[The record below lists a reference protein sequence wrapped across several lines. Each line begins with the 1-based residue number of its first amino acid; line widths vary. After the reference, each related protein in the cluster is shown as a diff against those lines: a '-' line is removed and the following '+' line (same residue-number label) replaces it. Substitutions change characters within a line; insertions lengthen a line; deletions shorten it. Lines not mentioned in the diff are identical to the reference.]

1 MPRSSR
7 QKLKILYLAKYLMEH
22 TDEDHPVSVQ
32 QLISMLAQNDIS
44 AERKSIYSDLE
55 ELEQF
60 GLDICCTLE
69 KNTNYY
75 FIGSRTFQ
83 LAELEMLIDSVQA
96 SKFITEKK
104 TRELIGKLQT
114 LASSHQAQALKR
126 QVYVK
131 NRIKSMNET
140 VFINIDALHAAISQ
154 DKQIEFLY
162 FEYDL
167 QKKKAYRKN
176 GKTYCVSPYALIWDN
191 ENYYMLA
198 YDESAGIIKHYR
210 VDKMTKITTTD
221 RARIGSDTFAQLDMS
236 EYTKRAFSMFGG
248 KEEHVT
254 IRFANHLVGVVL
266 DRFGKDVILAR
277 TDADHF
283 SITTPVIVSPQF
295 FGFLFSL
302 GDEAEILQPERVR
315 GEMQKQLRAV
325 SEKY

>member
-1 MPRSSR
+1 MPKSSR
-7 QKLKILYLAKYLMEH
+7 QKLKILYLAKYLIEH

-32 QLISMLAQNDIS
+32 QLISMLSQQNIS

-60 GLDICCTLE
+60 GLDICCRLE

-104 TRELIGKLQT
+104 TRELISKLQT
-114 LASSHQAQALKR
+114 LASTHQAQALKR

-154 DKQIEFLY
+154 DRQIEFLY

-167 QKKKAYRKN
+167 QKKKSYRKN

-191 ENYYMLA
+191 ENYYLLA
-198 YDESAGIIKHYR
+198 YDEAAGIIKHYR
-210 VDKMTKITTTD
+210 VDKMTKIAQTD
-221 RARIGSDTFAQLDMS
+221 NARVGNDIFRRIDMS

-248 KEEHVT
+248 KEEQLT
-254 IRFANHLVGVVL
+254 LRFANHLIGVVL
-266 DRFGKDVILAR
+266 DRFGKDIIISR
-277 TDADHF
+277 TDEEHF

-302 GDEAEILQPERVR
+302 GDDAEIIRPAYVR
-315 GEMQKQLRAV
+315 EEMRKQLQSV
-325 SEKY
+325 SERY

>member
-1 MPRSSR
+1 MPKSSR

-22 TDEDHPVSVQ
+22 TDEEHPVSVQ
-32 QLISMLAQNDIS
+32 QLIAELAQHDIS

-60 GLDICCTLE
+60 GLDVCCRSE
-69 KNTNYY
+69 KNTNLY

-104 TRELIGKLQT
+104 TLELIRKLQT

-140 VFINIDALHAAISQ
+140 IFINIDALHAAIAQ

-167 QKKKAYRKN
+167 QKKKALRKN

-198 YDESAGIIKHYR
+198 YDEAAGIIKHYR
-210 VDKMTKITTTD
+210 VDKMTKITETVHERVGKD
-221 RARIGSDTFAQLDMS
+221 FFAQIDMS

-248 KEEHVT
+248 KEEQVT
-254 IRFANHLVGVVL
+254 LRFTNHLISVVI
-266 DRFGKDVILAR
+266 DRFGKDVIISK
-277 TDADHF
+277 TDDDHF

-302 GDEAEILQPERVR
+302 GDEAEILRPAHVR
-315 GEMQKQLRAV
+315 EEMLAQLKAV